1 MTDPE
6 RRSLTPGCHRIY
18 LLMEWNVLV
27 WIWQIVQ
34 KDLEPL
40 AVLASTHRWSGNC
53 ALSQCVGV
61 CVRVQYV
68 PHVIS
73 IYIYIHLTSIYT
85 CIHVPTPADRKAPS
99 TSPLWVLKET
109 KTWNTAKWEV
119 CPMVRAVRLW
129 CTTALS
135 QQAKIGIPIDWHT
148 FCRKQENSFGLY
160 TIRMP
165 TRRLVSFFLPPS
177 LSYKKQI
184 YIYIRVYIYIYIY
197 MCTIMHKSLG
207 GTKNSYACVFL
218 VEYVPQTSEPQHL
231 ECCNLWWYVRD
242 VPQHSPSKP
251 RLEVRL
257 AYIL

>member
-1 MTDPE
+1 MTD
-6 RRSLTPGCHRIY
+6 RAKGSWTPGCPSIY
-18 LLMEWNVLV
+18 APVEWKLCFVSV
-27 WIWQIVQ
+27 CGCVC
-34 KDLEPL
+34 
-40 AVLASTHRWSGNC
+40 AVRTTC
-53 ALSQCVGV
+53 DI
-61 CVRVQYV
+61 Y
-68 PHVIS
+68 

-85 CIHVPTPADRKAPS
+85 CIQVPTPADRKAPS

-165 TRRLVSFFLPPS
+165 THRIVSFFLPPS

-184 YIYIRVYIYIYIY
+184 YIYIYIYIRVYIYTCAQL
-197 MCTIMHKSLG
+197 CT
-207 GTKNSYACVFL
+207 
-218 VEYVPQTSEPQHL
+218 
-231 ECCNLWWYVRD
+231 NL
-242 VPQHSPSKP
+242 
-251 RLEVRL
+251 
-257 AYIL
+257 